1 MKYTYLFI
9 SLFLLKINP
18 LKAQVQD
25 SISTKT
31 IEKSTII
38 ISDGP
43 EVKEETKATKEE
55 TKTISTDASS
65 TTLPEKKEVE
75 LPEKKEKHIEVSL
88 NTTSLLSRLVP
99 FGNVLPLAGP
109 TTIYLKKYNGNRAFR
124 FGMLLQASEDA
135 ELKNTILRL
144 GIEKRKILNKHWAFT
159 RASDFMLAFGKFDT
173 PGFDKG
179 NEIQT
184 IGAGFGYGIEYLL
197 NKNISF
203 STEATVFLGLGGESV
218 LNLKVIPPIALYINV
233 KLFR

>member
-43 EVKEETKATKEE
+43 EVKEETK
-55 TKTISTDASS
+55 TISTDASS

-75 LPEKKEKHIEVSL
+75 LPEKKEKYIEVSL
-88 NTTSLLSRLVP
+88 NTTSLLSRIVP
-99 FGNVLPLAGP
+99 FGNAIPLAGP

-135 ELKNTILRL
+135 EFKNTILRL

-173 PGFDKG
+173 PGFGKG
-179 NEIQT
+179 SETQT

-203 STEATVFLGLGGESV
+203 STEATVFLGLGGENV

-233 KLFR
+233 KLFQ